1 MNSWHDLRI
10 WLSGFLGAL
19 ALAVFVAATLI
30 RAALY
35 RARQGEEPALPRRPV
50 VKRVGMQL
58 EINLGEHLPSNLR
71 NRPSIYNVCSHATVP
86 VRVTGK

>member
-19 ALAVFVAATLI
+19 ALAAFVAATLM
-30 RAALY
+30 RALD
-35 RARQGEEPALPRRPV
+35 RARQGEEPVLPRRPV